1 MIEIEKANTNERLDP
16 IQFLKMNISATKLI
30 STICPAEIFAN
41 NLIINAK
48 GLVNIPIISIGTIIG
63 IKAKGPPGGLK
74 I

>member
-1 MIEIEKANTNERLDP
+1 
-16 IQFLKMNISATKLI
+16 MNIKDIKLKI
-30 STICPAEIFAN
+30 IICPAEIFAN

-63 IKAKGPPGGLK
+63 IKAKGTPGGLK